1 MDRSLTSVHVLP
13 VSVAGHVPKVDDPP
27 LQAAPE
33 HEIPT
38 TAEVTLSRFAVV
50 AEPRRAVVPYAP
62 GDAAPFGVNT
72 DTALSRFAQNHRF
85 VPPCAPPGPTWT
97 LDPLP
102 AANVGETNATDAV
115 LPLPVLAITVPGRP
129 LTDV

>member
-1 MDRSLTSVHVLP
+1 MLP
-13 VSVAGHVPKVDDPP
+13 TRDAGHVLKVDDPP
-27 LQAAPE
+27 LQLAPA

-38 TAEVTLSRFAVV
+38 TLTATETRLAVV
-50 AEPRRAVVPYAP
+50 ALPTIAVLLPTP
-62 GDAAPFGVNT
+62 GLTTPFGVKT
-72 DTALSRFAQNHRF
+72 TTALSRFAQNHRF

-102 AANVGETNATDAV
+102 AANVGETNAADAV

-129 LTDV
+129 LADV